1 LSADINLCYM
11 MNVYPDNPFWW
22 RWKVP
27 LPQDL
32 FNRFCAVM
40 LGRSLV
46 NSFVCA
52 RGNFSLKKY
61 RRYRKR
67 LKALRREFYRCP
79 PLVEEIHRACSRDLP
94 SISVPLALISQIQRS
109 GGSLLSQLFDG
120 HPQLYAHP
128 YEMKIGFPKKDN
140 WPQFDMKDPPERWF
154 EMLFEEDVIRH
165 FKHGYEKGQKDGRT
179 FAFIFLPALQR
190 RIFLDCFN
198 GRTAPSPREIID
210 AYMTSYFGAWLNNH
224 NGGPGKKY
232 ITAFTPRLGARLENI
247 RSFFSVYPDG
257 RLISIVR
264 DPMNWY
270 PSARGHET
278 AKNKYADIRKSLAQW
293 NENALAMVRNKRE
306 FGASVLLI
314 RFEDLVGKTEAV
326 MRGVAE
332 FMQIEY
338 HSILLEPTFNKA
350 AIKANTSFRHE
361 DGRILAGTL
370 QRHERLTVEE
380 RDVIA
385 ATTAD
390 VYAQVLAET
399 AGF

>member
-1 LSADINLCYM
+1 ML
-11 MNVYPDNPFWW
+11 
-22 RWKVP
+22 
-27 LPQDL
+27 QDL

-46 NSFVCA
+46 NAFVCT

-67 LKALRREFYRCP
+67 LKAMKREFQRCA
-79 PLVEEIHRACSRDLP
+79 PLVEEIHNACRIDLP
-94 SISVPLALISQIQRS
+94 HLNVPIALISQIQRS

-120 HPQLYAHP
+120 HPELHAHP
-128 YEMKIGFPKKDN
+128 HELKFGFPKKDV
-140 WPQFDMKDPPERWF
+140 WPQFDMADPPERWF
-154 EMLFEEDVIRH
+154 EMLFEDDVIRH
-165 FKHGYEKGQKDGRT
+165 FKNGYEKGQKDGRT

-198 GRTAPSPREIID
+198 GRAALSSRDIID
-210 AYMTSYFGAWLNNH
+210 AYMTAYFGAWLNNQ
-224 NGGPGKKY
+224 NAGGPKKY
-232 ITAFTPRLGARLENI
+232 ITAFTPRLGARQQSI

-278 AKNKYADIRKSLAQW
+278 AKNKYADIGKSLAQW
-293 NENALAMVRNKRE
+293 NENAQAMVRNKRE

-326 MRGVAE
+326 MRRVAE
-332 FMQIEY
+332 FLQIEF

-350 AIKANTSFRHE
+350 PIRANTSFRHE

-370 QRHERLTVEE
+370 QRHESLSGEE
-380 RDVIA
+380 REVIA
-385 ATTAD
+385 AATAD

-399 AGF
+399 EGF